1 VFHPIFLH
9 APDKCQG
16 AADTADELEDAMRVP
31 IFPADL
37 LPKQSFSRLAKELKR
52 NWPGDTPLPLS
63 SAQETLSRGLGYRDF
78 HDLQQSAKN
87 TDPIALWPTQ
97 NEARDGI
104 STSIFATCQPNGTQI
119 SDQDLDRLV
128 KLLPLQELLA
138 FHASGPGRAAAS
150 VFPSKPPAN
159 MQLTSGD
166 AVPESA
172 GDQDNTDSIARRSSP
187 STNLISEAELKSVWE
202 AVQRRGNLRDQCL
215 FSLLL
220 QGMRANEVRAVKRS
234 NFFEWNAE
242 HVMLELVVN
251 KTRGRP
257 MTMAMP
263 GSFLTLVDKYVQQA
277 GLSGDDLLF
286 PSSLDPSVPMS
297 SGELSRVIG
306 SCLRDA
312 LTDPALRSAHMI
324 RKSVAAQMGHESRSS
339 TSDYIASLPK
349 KPGD

>member
-1 VFHPIFLH
+1 
-9 APDKCQG
+9 
-16 AADTADELEDAMRVP
+16 MRVP

-52 NWPGDTPLPLS
+52 NWPSDAPLPLS

-104 STSIFATCQPNGTQI
+104 SSSIFATYQAKNGTPI
-119 SDQDLDRLV
+119 SDQDLGRLV

-138 FHASGPGRAAAS
+138 FHVSGPGRAAAL
-150 VFPSKPPAN
+150 VFPSKPPAI

-166 AVPESA
+166 AVQDSA

-220 QGMRANEVRAVKRS
+220 QGLRANEVRAVKHVEAYS
-234 NFFEWNAE
+234 NF
-242 HVMLELVVN
+242 
-251 KTRGRP
+251 
-257 MTMAMP
+257 
-263 GSFLTLVDKYVQQA
+263 
-277 GLSGDDLLF
+277 
-286 PSSLDPSVPMS
+286 
-297 SGELSRVIG
+297 
-306 SCLRDA
+306 
-312 LTDPALRSAHMI
+312 
-324 RKSVAAQMGHESRSS
+324 
-339 TSDYIASLPK
+339 
-349 KPGD
+349 